1 MKMHRRLIPILVLI
15 LSHVFSLSCSFDYD
29 EATVDEELSEEIPDS
44 ISFKFSQVIVYEDGA
59 RIKLEAERVE
69 VYEKLNQI
77 TAYGL
82 HFEEYGADG
91 ELLAEGKA
99 NKAIYDME
107 TEDAEFSGSVIF
119 TSIQEKAT
127 VKTEGIYWEDES
139 RMLTTPPDVLVLFE
153 KDDGSFI
160 EGKELEADLR
170 RMEIRFANDVRGRI
184 NIEDK

>member
-1 MKMHRRLIPILVLI
+1 MHRRLLTSLFFILPY
-15 LSHVFSLSCSFDYD
+15 VFSLSCSFDY
-29 EATVDEELSEEIPDS
+29 EKATVDEELSEEIPDS

-59 RIKLEAERVE
+59 RIQIEAERVE
-69 VYEKLNQI
+69 SYEKLDRI
-77 TAYGL
+77 MAYGL
-82 HFEEYGADG
+82 HFEEYGTDG

-99 NKAIYDME
+99 DKAIYDME

-127 VKTEGIYWEDES
+127 VKTENIYWEDES
-139 RMLTTPPDVLVLFE
+139 RKLTTPPEVLVLFE
-153 KDDGSFI
+153 RDDGSFI

-184 NIEDK
+184 YIEDK